1 MPLGHGKMRR
11 FQDNPILKPD
21 PSNEW
26 ESRLVFNAAAIE
38 VGKRV
43 HLLYRALGNDG
54 ISRIGYASSSDG
66 YVFDERSPTPV
77 FEPKDGAEDYGCED
91 PRLTRFDSKIIMA
104 YTALTEIDHDQLY
117 QISLTSISVND
128 FLSKQ
133 WNWNER
139 LLPFRGVR
147 NKDGVV
153 FPKKID
159 GKYVM
164 LHRLEPDMCVAYSDD
179 LKRWYDIRAF
189 MRPRTKSWDC
199 WKIGAAGVPIEL
211 NEGWLVLYH
220 GVSFEKVYSLG
231 VILLDRDNPESVLYR
246 SETPI
251 LTPVADYERFGK
263 VPNVVFSCGNVL
275 IDDEVFVYYGGAD
288 SVVCLATYELN
299 ELLPRK

>member
-1 MPLGHGKMRR
+1 MRR
-11 FQDNPILKPD
+11 FQDNPILKPN
-21 PSNEW
+21 PSNDW

-38 VGKRV
+38 AGARI

-54 ISRIGYASSSDG
+54 ISRIGYASSADG
-66 YVFDERSPTPV
+66 YVFDERSPVPV
-77 FEPKDGAEDYGCED
+77 FEPKNGAENYGCED
-91 PRLTRFDSKIIMA
+91 PRLTVIDDQMVMA
-104 YTALTEIDHDQLY
+104 YTALTEVDHDQLY
-117 QISLTSISVND
+117 QISLTTISVDD
-128 FLSKQ
+128 FLSKR

-139 LLPFRGVR
+139 LLPFKGVR

-153 FPKKID
+153 FPQRID
-159 GKYVM
+159 GKYIM

-211 NEGWLVLYH
+211 NEGWLVIYH

-231 VILLDRDNPESVLYR
+231 VILLDKDNPESILYR

-251 LTPVADYERFGK
+251 LTPVTDYERFGK
-263 VPNVVFSCGNVL
+263 VPNVVFSCGSVL

-288 SVVCLATYELN
+288 SVICLAVYELN

>member
-1 MPLGHGKMRR
+1 MRR
-11 FQDNPILKPD
+11 YPDNPILKPN

-26 ESRLVFNAAAIE
+26 ESRLVFNAAAVE

-66 YVFDERSPTPV
+66 YVFDERSPVPV
-77 FEPKDGAEDYGCED
+77 FEPKNGAENYGCED
-91 PRLTRFDSKIIMA
+91 PRLTLFDNYIVMA
-104 YTALTEIDHDQLY
+104 YTALTEVDHDQLY

-128 FLSKQ
+128 FLSRQ

-153 FPKKID
+153 FPRKID

-179 LKRWYDIRAF
+179 LKRWYDIRGF
-189 MRPRTKSWDC
+189 MRPRLKSWDC
-199 WKIGAAGVPIEL
+199 WKIGAAGVPVEL
-211 NEGWLVLYH
+211 NEGWLVIYH

-231 VILLDRDNPESVLYR
+231 VVLLDRYNPESILYR

-275 IDDEVFVYYGGAD
+275 INDEVFVYYGGAD

>member
-179 LKRWYDIRAF
+179 LKCWYDIRAF